1 MQIKQD
7 LPTYNAPIYLRTECL
22 DAAQTRKK
30 SARSNLVHNLHSEFD
45 PHRHMRRKASVRQYN
60 GAGMILLY
68 FNLWAEHALLFT
80 TQEYIDAPNNSLRI
94 A

>member
-1 MQIKQD
+1 M
-7 LPTYNAPIYLRTECL
+7 
-22 DAAQTRKK
+22 
-30 SARSNLVHNLHSEFD
+30 VHNLRSEFD
-45 PHRHMRRKASVRQYN
+45 PHRHLRRKASVRQDN

-68 FNLWAEHALLFT
+68 FNLRAEHVHLILI